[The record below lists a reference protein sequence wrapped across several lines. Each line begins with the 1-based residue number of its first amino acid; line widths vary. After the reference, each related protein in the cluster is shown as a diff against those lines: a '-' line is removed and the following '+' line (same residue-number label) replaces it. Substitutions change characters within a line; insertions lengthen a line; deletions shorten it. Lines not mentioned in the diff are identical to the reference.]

1 MLDFKRHHSHL
12 QQSKINKHLSFFLRE
27 SLLGQLLLTL
37 MICLTLNACDHR
49 QASTSFQ
56 SATWSAADFLE
67 TEYNGDSSV
76 FTQCLAW
83 EAPNVIWQSSGSSEQ
98 SALFKLM
105 IRENSLILENSWPI
119 PDIFAEGCT
128 PWGGFILL
136 LSWRSFTIHV
146 FDKASAQQV
155 GVWPIATEG
164 WGLSGSPQG
173 LIYSDGSSVL
183 RWISSPSTWNRESDS
198 ALEVHKEIS
207 IYDGQTPVFQLNE
220 LEWVEEFIF
229 ANVYPQDRVALIDS
243 QSGQVLAWLNLTPL
257 FEQSSGTL
265 AVNHELTQGVANGI
279 AYDQRQK
286 LIWFTGKNWTKIYGL
301 KATSLLSGLRLL
313 KEKSNR
319 TMPTSSR

>member
-1 MLDFKRHHSHL
+1 M
-12 QQSKINKHLSFFLRE
+12 E
-27 SLLGQLLLTL
+27 SQFVQLLLSL
-37 MICLTLNACDHR
+37 IFCLILNACDHK

-67 TEYNGDSSV
+67 TEYNSDGSI

-83 EAPNVIWQSSGSSEQ
+83 EEPNVIWQNSGSNEQ
-98 SALFKLM
+98 SILFKLM

-128 PWGGFILL
+128 PWGRFLLL

-146 FDKASAQQV
+146 FDKSSGQQV

-164 WGLSGSPQG
+164 WGLSGSSQG
-173 LIYSDGSSVL
+173 LVYSDGSSVL
-183 RWISSPSTWNRESDS
+183 RWISSPLAWDRESES
-198 ALEVHKEIS
+198 ALDVHKEIS

-257 FEQSSGTL
+257 LEQSSKRL
-265 AVNHELTQGVANGI
+265 AVNHKLTPGVANGI
-279 AYDQRQK
+279 AYDQKQK

-301 KATSLLSGLRLL
+301 KATSLLSNLRSL
-313 KEKSNR
+313 KEKTGQSI
-319 TMPTSSR
+319 PITSR